1 MNSTMPRSLLVVGPP
16 GHLGASDIA
25 AKLEAIC
32 SGQVPRRYRVLFD
45 ADSAFHDADA
55 ERGITLFDSIWRTA
69 DAGLAGALLPT
80 FASHRFASELAP
92 VSPVPIASIMAAL
105 VEHVTAVFP
114 DVRRIGVLASAPVKA
129 LGLFERAFEGCGIEV
144 IYPRARALDDLT
156 LLIEELGVASSSTYT
171 ISLGDRQRAQRAHDD
186 VVAQAPEV
194 ILVGSTVLSG
204 VLQELK
210 QSALAAGLPLID
222 SNQVYAA
229 FAASQVFAPVPR
241 PFKVGVVGGIGPAA
255 TVSFLDKLVRATPAA
270 RDQDHLKVVV
280 EQNPQ
285 IPDRTAYLVGAGAD
299 PTLALYATC
308 RKLQD
313 ADADIIAIPCNTAH
327 AFVSHIQPMLG
338 IPIVHMLRETVDFIA
353 KAYGD
358 ARRIGLLA
366 TSGTIAARVYHDE
379 IERTMRQTLTPD
391 AATQDEVMDAIYGP
405 RGVKSG
411 FRDPQ
416 GRARVEAAIRALAGR
431 GAEVIILGCTELP
444 LLVEQNL
451 GYRVD
456 GRTIPIIDPA
466 QVLAERCIAYGRA
479 VSSCR
484 PGSERGHQRPVELG
498 LDEALHFG

>member
-1 MNSTMPRSLLVVGPP
+1 MNSTTPRSLLVIGPP
-16 GHLGASDIA
+16 GHLGAADIA
-25 AKLEAIC
+25 AKLEALC
-32 SGQVPRRYRVLFD
+32 AGQAPRRYRVLRDRESAFDDATAAND
-45 ADSAFHDADA
+45 ADVG
-55 ERGITLFDSIWRTA
+55 RGMTLLDSIWRTA
-69 DAGLAGALLPT
+69 DAGLAGALLPS

-105 VEHVTAVFP
+105 VEHVTVVFP
-114 DVRRIGVLASAPVKA
+114 EVRRIGVLASAPVKA
-129 LGLFERAFEGCGIEV
+129 LGLFERAFEDRGIEW
-144 IYPRARALDDLT
+144 IYPRARALDDLSV
-156 LLIEELGVASSSTYT
+156 LIEELGVASSSSY
-171 ISLGDRQRAQRAHDD
+171 SVSASDRRRAERAHDD
-186 VVAQAPEV
+186 VVAQGAEL
-194 ILVGSTVLSG
+194 ILVGSTVLCA
-204 VLQELK
+204 VLQELTLR
-210 QSALAAGLPLID
+210 ALAAGLPLVD

-241 PFKVGVVGGIGPAA
+241 PFKVGVVGGVGPAA
-255 TVSFLDKLVRATPAA
+255 TVSFLDQLVRATPAV

-285 IPDRTAYLVGAGAD
+285 IPDRTAYLVGDGAD

-327 AFVSHIQPMLG
+327 AFVNHIQPMLQ
-338 IPIVHMLRETVDFIA
+338 IPIIHMLRETVDFIA

-366 TSGTIAARVYHDE
+366 TTGTIAARVYHEE
-379 IERTMRQTLTPD
+379 IERAMRQALTPD
-391 AATQDEVMDAIYGP
+391 AATQDEIMDAIYGP

-444 LLVEQNL
+444 LLIEQDL
-451 GYRVD
+451 GYQVD
-456 GRTIPIIDPA
+456 GRTVPIIDPA
-466 QVLAERCIAYGRA
+466 QVLAQRCIAYSRA
-479 VSSCR
+479 ARGLPLSVMSPACCSSSKAR
-484 PGSERGHQRPVELG
+484 
-498 LDEALHFG
+498 